1 MSNLIPLSALL
12 GLVWPGRVL
21 KAKSATKT
29 GPKIVSL
36 SLLGPKPGCGPLRL
50 SNTAAHTRSQPL
62 TASVRARRL
71 QERARFYGRPLG
83 SLLQHARSP

>member
-12 GLVWPGRVL
+12 GLVLPSLRVL
-21 KAKSATKT
+21 KK
-29 GPKIVSL
+29 GGLKIASL

-62 TASVRARRL
+62 TASARARRL